1 MIAAAAAV
9 LVGCFFMPNIV
20 AAVTDAATIDSLV
33 TTESRT
39 INVETKLDLGIPER
53 IALVANRNVETLP
66 INTGRAMDAAQA
78 ESKAKAELTAFFTL
92 GTAGQ
97 GAAGQGTAD
106 QSAAGQGAADQSAA
120 GQGAAGPFGFAPESS
135 EAEEGG
141 AVFIVNTD
149 DPSVNMVIWEFTLKD
164 STGNKMKITLDD
176 ETGVILKLIYAS
188 ETAAGPGAS
197 TDSAMYDSA
206 LRLAT
211 LMAAYYD
218 MPIKLADYMYIGE
231 LAYYRAD
238 LTAGGIEIPMYGVV
252 RPSGFTMNES

>member
-1 MIAAAAAV
+1 MEAIKARLKTQGWLARLVMIAAAAAV
-9 LVGCFFMPNIV
+9 LVVCFFMPNIV

-92 GTAGQ
+92 
-97 GAAGQGTAD
+97 
-106 QSAAGQGAADQSAA
+106 SAA